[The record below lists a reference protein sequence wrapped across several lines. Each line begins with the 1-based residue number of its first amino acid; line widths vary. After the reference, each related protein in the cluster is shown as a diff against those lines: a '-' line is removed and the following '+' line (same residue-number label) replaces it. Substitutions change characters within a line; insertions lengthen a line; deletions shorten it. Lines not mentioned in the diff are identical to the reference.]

1 MKYLRDVPGGT
12 DSASRRRIRIS
23 GIVPIREGA
32 HGDDAHGDD
41 SRQCRRSRK
50 LARMLRQMNGWA
62 EMQRQGSTLTPKRAV
77 LILDSQLKVKEST

>member
-41 SRQCRRSRK
+41 SRQCRRSRAK
-50 LARMLRQMNGWA
+50 TSTHAPANERMGRDAAPRIDVDA
-62 EMQRQGSTLTPKRAV
+62 EASC
-77 LILDSQLKVKEST
+77 LDSR

>member
-1 MKYLRDVPGGT
+1 MPT
-12 DSASRRRIRIS
+12 ATTADSVA
-23 GIVPIREGA
+23 EA
-32 HGDDAHGDD
+32 E
-41 SRQCRRSRK
+41 RK